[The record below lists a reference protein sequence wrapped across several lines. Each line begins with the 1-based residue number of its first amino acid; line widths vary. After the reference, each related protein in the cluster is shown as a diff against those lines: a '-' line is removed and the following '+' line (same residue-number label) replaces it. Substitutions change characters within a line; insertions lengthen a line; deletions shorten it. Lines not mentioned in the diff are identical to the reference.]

1 MAFLEKTWTLGW
13 AIDISNKNIIE
24 HKGIPIF
31 IGPILDTK
39 NFRMTC
45 LEIKKVVRMC
55 FLYFNNGDQF
65 N

>member
-1 MAFLEKTWTLGW
+1 MKPKKWHFWKKTWTLGW

-39 NFRMTC
+39 KFQNDLFG
-45 LEIKKVVRMC
+45 K
-55 FLYFNNGDQF
+55 
-65 N
+65 